1 MSQRMHAYQRKY
13 SQGMKYACCSSVDTV
28 TDPWVQIHAHLLH
41 TCFTFSQYSYSF
53 NKQATQIIDAYNATG
68 EIDLNDQHLSME
80 KRWAFLHKF
89 EHNFNHYFKVS
100 ISCIITPVPILMRF
114 TFRFITTACN
124 SSPVA
129 RTRPCLLSLF
139 D

>member
-1 MSQRMHAYQRKY
+1 MSRASRC
-13 SQGMKYACCSSVDTV
+13 AVDAV
-28 TDPWVQIHAHLLH
+28 SDSYVQIHAHLLH

-68 EIDLNDQHLSME
+68 EIDIDDQHLSME

-89 EHNFNHYFKVS
+89 EHNFNHYFKVGFS
-100 ISCIITPVPILMRF
+100 KFKYASDDSYASTSRS
-114 TFRFITTACN
+114 ITTVFN
-124 SSPVA
+124 SSPVV
-129 RTRPCLLSLF
+129 RTRPCLHSSF